1 MEKQIIDFAN
11 ALINANGYYLTFV
24 NMEGFY
30 TYSNNHFNN
39 IFIAQGDTV
48 IGRPAT
54 YAVMEEDHEA
64 MMEAVQKCIVEPG
77 KGIQVSLRK
86 PSLNSI
92 LTTQW
97 EFTCNIDTAGNPNG
111 IVCIGHDISECFQ
124 NQLKL
129 NAILDSTVD
138 SNILVGADY
147 KIFNFNRAANEAAIT
162 ISNKALLIG
171 ADIRDHI
178 HPTVL
183 PIFMSR
189 FNSAL
194 NGKIIKSERTVQL
207 NTGKEIWFEYLYY
220 PVYDSQNLLVGVAL
234 NTTNI
239 DIRKTAEL
247 KVLDQLKRFKKI
259 AFLQSHELRA
269 PLANIMGV
277 VNVLNLLLPK
287 TESSDTIELLNGLI
301 ENAKK
306 MDSIVQQ
313 IVKGTRE

>member
-11 ALINANGYYLTFV
+11 ALINANYYYLAFV

-30 TYSNNHFNN
+30 TYSNHHFNK

-54 YAVMEEDHEA
+54 YAVMEEDHAA
-64 MMEAVQKCIVEPG
+64 MMEAVQQCIVDNG

-86 PSLNSI
+86 PSLNGI

-97 EFTCNIDTAGNPNG
+97 EFTCNTGIDGNPNG
-111 IVCIGHDISECFQ
+111 IVCIGHDISEYYQ

-129 NAILDSTVD
+129 KAILDSTVD
-138 SNILVGADY
+138 SNILIGADY
-147 KIFNFNRAANEAAIT
+147 KILNFNRVANEAAVT
-162 ISNKALLIG
+162 ISNKALFVG
-171 ADIRDHI
+171 DDIRNHI
-178 HPTVL
+178 HESVL
-183 PIFMSR
+183 HIFKAK
-189 FNSAL
+189 FEEAL
-194 NGKIIKSERTVQL
+194 NGALVKSERPVQL
-207 NTGKEIWFEYLYY
+207 NTGKEIWFEFLYY

-247 KVLDQLKRFKKI
+247 KVLDQLERFKKI

-287 TESSDTIELLNGLI
+287 IESSDTIELLNGLI

-313 IVKGTRE
+313 IVRGTRE